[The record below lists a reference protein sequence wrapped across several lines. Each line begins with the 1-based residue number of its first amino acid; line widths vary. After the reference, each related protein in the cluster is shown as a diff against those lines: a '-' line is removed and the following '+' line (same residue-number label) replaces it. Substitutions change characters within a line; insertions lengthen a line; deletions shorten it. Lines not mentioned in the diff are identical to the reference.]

1 MQACEVNRYG
11 SSTKI
16 NTVRVDQ
23 TVSKLPTS
31 NNNCQHFSDFAF
43 NKKKAKKTS
52 DSYLR
57 ASQMI
62 ANWLQI

>member
-1 MQACEVNRYG
+1 MQACEVNHYG
-11 SSTKI
+11 SSTKM

-23 TVSKLPTS
+23 TVSKMPTS
-31 NNNCQHFSDFAF
+31 HNNCQHFSDFAL